1 MNRLTIDQS
10 DATVRFTTTAM
21 RLEGDH
27 RTIALLVVGAL
38 RSQESTRRV
47 QRFPARGDARILNM
61 TVSGRWGR
69 LFISVNYVVRI
80 LSPRTVAR
88 PGVRAGV
95 DLGLRTLATVSDT
108 DGNIIEFLNPVSL
121 RATLSERHKVVR

>member
-1 MNRLTIDQS
+1 
-10 DATVRFTTTAM
+10 
-21 RLEGDH
+21 
-27 RTIALLVVGAL
+27 
-38 RSQESTRRV
+38 
-47 QRFPARGDARILNM
+47 M